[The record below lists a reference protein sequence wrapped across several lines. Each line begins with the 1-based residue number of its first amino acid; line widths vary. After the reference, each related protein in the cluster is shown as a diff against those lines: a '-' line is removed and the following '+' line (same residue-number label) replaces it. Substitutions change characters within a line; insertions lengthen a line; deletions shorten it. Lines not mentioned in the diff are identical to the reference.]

1 MNKTK
6 ILYVDDESINL
17 MLFEANLEKKYHIF
31 TASDGLSGLNI
42 INSESDIK
50 VVLSDMKMPVMNGLE
65 FIQKARKV
73 SPHICYYILTGFEI
87 SYEIQQAINIG
98 IIRRYFK
105 KPFNMNEISSE
116 IETVINGFSK

>member
-17 MLFEANLEKKYHIF
+17 MLFEANLEKKYHIL
-31 TASDGLSGLNI
+31 TANDGLLGLDI
-42 INSESDIK
+42 IKSVDGIK
-50 VVLSDMKMPVMNGLE
+50 VVISDMKMPFMNGLE
-65 FIQKARKV
+65 FIHRAKKI

-87 SYEIQQAINIG
+87 TDEIQHALNTG

-116 IETVINGFSK
+116 IEIVINGFSK